1 MRESKMSHYATGF
14 PEKFVW
20 GAATAAY
27 QIEGGWDLDGK
38 GPSIWDEFS
47 HTPGKIKNN
56 DTGDIACD
64 HIHRF
69 KEDVQLMKKIGLKAY
84 RFSISWPRL
93 LPDGTGRINEAGIA
107 FYSDLV
113 DELLANGIE
122 PYVTLY
128 HWDLPLRLME
138 KGGWCNP
145 DSADWFAEYTMLVAK
160 RLGDRVKH
168 FFTFNEVSVFIK
180 GIINGIHAPGL
191 QMTPDYYVKAFHNIL
206 RAHGRAVRIL
216 RQNVPEVKVG
226 IAPAI
231 LPYIPKTEKDVKAC
245 RDTLFRVRRIFEGA
259 PNNAIGTFINVPSML
274 LDPIVFGRYPEDG
287 LQVIAPYLPENW
299 QQDMEEIAEPIDFI
313 AFNTYQARVAVDDGN
328 GGIIREPFKTGY
340 PRTAID
346 WPVFPECLYWV
357 ATFLWERYKLPLY
370 ISENGI
376 STHDWISLDGKVH
389 DMNRIDYLNRHL
401 LHLGKAIAQGVD
413 VRGYFQWSL
422 MDNYEWARG
431 YYDRF
436 GLIYVDYPTGERTIK
451 DSGLWYHQVIET
463 NGAHLYDFR

>member
-1 MRESKMSHYATGF
+1 MF
-14 PEKFVW
+14 PEKFMW
-20 GAATAAY
+20 GAATASY
-27 QIEGGWDLDGK
+27 QIEGGWNLDGK

-47 HTPGKIKNN
+47 HFPGKIKNN
-56 DTGDIACD
+56 DTGDVACD

-69 KEDVQLMKKIGLKAY
+69 REDVQLMKKIGLKAY

-93 LPDGTGRINEAGIA
+93 LPDGTGHINEAGVA
-107 FYSDLV
+107 FYSNLV

-145 DSADWFAEYTMLVAK
+145 KSADWFAEYTTLVAE

-180 GIINGIHAPGL
+180 GIINGVHAPGL

-206 RAHGRAVRIL
+206 LAHGRAVQIL
-216 RQNVPEVKVG
+216 RQNVSDVKVG

-231 LPYIPKTEKDVKAC
+231 LPYVPKTAEDVEAC
-245 RDTLFRVRRIFEGA
+245 RNALFHTQRTINGV
-259 PNNAIGTFINVPSML
+259 PDNAIRYFINVPSML
-274 LDPIVFGRYPEDG
+274 LDPIVFGKYPEDG
-287 LQVIAPYLPENW
+287 LQVIAPYLPQNW
-299 QQDMEEIAEPIDFI
+299 QQDMQIISEPIDFI
-313 AFNTYQARVAVDDGN
+313 AFNTYQGKTATDDGK
-328 GGIIREPFKTGY
+328 GGINLEPLKTGY
-340 PRTAID
+340 ARTAID
-346 WPVFPECLYWV
+346 WPVVPECLYWV
-357 ATFLWERYKLPLY
+357 TTFLWERYGLPLY

-376 STHDWISLDGKVH
+376 STHDWISLDGKIH

-401 LHLGKAIAQGVD
+401 LQLENAIDKGAD

-451 DSGLWYHQVIET
+451 DSGHWYRQVIDS
-463 NGAHLYDFR
+463 NGRHLNNFH